1 LHHDAVILLT
11 TGALLAAAL
20 LVSQLANRVRMPG
33 LLLVLGIGMAVGSDG
48 LGWIDFGDY
57 ELARTIG
64 IIALAFILYE
74 GGLASGFQ
82 EIRPVLR
89 PGIALATVGTL
100 ITALFTGLA
109 AMWLFDLPWL
119 EGLLIGA
126 AVSSSDG
133 AAIFAL
139 LRGSTLRRRV
149 ARTLEAEAG
158 LNDPVAILLVLGVIE
173 FIKNPSWGMDD
184 MLKMFVV
191 DFGLGAVI
199 GLGVGF
205 LAVKGLARLRPHSA
219 GLWPVA
225 SLAVALLSFGG
236 AEAAGGSGFLA
247 VYLTGLTL
255 GSAELPGKR
264 TMASFQDGVGWIS
277 QLALFLTL
285 GLLVFPAQLGDVA
298 LSGTLLALFL
308 VAVARPLAVLVA
320 TVGSGFS
327 LPERFVL
334 GWAGLRGAVPVVL
347 ATFAVI
353 EGVEGSR
360 EFFNIVFF
368 AVLISTLLQATTFEA
383 VAKWLGVTT
392 TEPAITPPLI
402 EPSVA
407 RAMGAE
413 VMAYRVDPGD
423 AVAGRRVR
431 ELGMPRDALLNLIIR
446 GEQAIP
452 PRGSTRVEPG
462 DVLHMLIRQEAAP
475 DFAGLVRR
483 WRVGPLPSMERPR
496 PRPGRIP
503 VFSSGPWTGDENP
516 SRPQTLRGV
525 SSVAQLRTR
534 RDRPGAVIALEDGS
548 VAFTGPVWAK
558 GSVAAVQDAARR
570 ELVHSEDE
578 ADRTWWREVIGALAQ
593 P

>member
-1 LHHDAVILLT
+1 MILLT
-11 TGALLAAAL
+11 IGALLAAAL

-48 LGWIDFGDY
+48 LGWIDFADY

-64 IIALAFILYE
+64 IVALAFILYE
-74 GGLASGFQ
+74 GGLASGFA

-100 ITALFTGLA
+100 ITALLTGVA

-158 LNDPVAILLVLGVIE
+158 LNDPVAVLLVLGVIE
-173 FIKNPSWGMDD
+173 FIKNPGWGLDD
-184 MLKMFVV
+184 MAAMFVV
-191 DFGLGAVI
+191 DFGLGAII
-199 GLGVGF
+199 GIGVGF
-205 LAVKGLARLRPHSA
+205 LAVRGLARLRPQSA

-247 VYLTGLTL
+247 IYLTGLIL

-264 TMASFQDGVGWIS
+264 TMASFQDGVGWIA

-285 GLLVFPAQLGDVA
+285 GLLVFPGQLGEVA
-298 LSGTLLALFL
+298 LTGTLLALFL
-308 VAVARPLAVLVA
+308 VVVARPLAVFIS
-320 TVGSGFS
+320 TVGNGFS
-327 LPERFVL
+327 VPERLVL

-347 ATFAVI
+347 ATFPVI

-368 AVLISTLLQATTFEA
+368 AVLISTMLQATTFEP

-392 TEPAITPPLI
+392 DEPAIMPPLI

-413 VMAYRVDPGD
+413 VMAHRVGPDD
-423 AVAGRRVR
+423 AVTGRRVR
-431 ELGMPRDALLNLIIR
+431 ELGMPRDALLNVIIR

-452 PRGSTRVEPG
+452 PRGSTRVEAG
-462 DVLHMLIRQEAAP
+462 DVLHMLVRQEAAP
-475 DFAGLVRR
+475 DFTDLVRR
-483 WRVGPLPSMERPR
+483 WRDGPLPNVERPR

-516 SRPQTLRGV
+516 SRPGSLRGV
-525 SSVAQLRTR
+525 AAVAQLRTR
-534 RDRPGAVIALEDGS
+534 RDKPGAVIALEDGS

-570 ELVHSEDE
+570 QLVQSQDE
-578 ADRTWWREVIGALAQ
+578 SDRTWWREVIGALAQ